1 MHFFAKHRVYDFMKV
16 RRYFIALSL
25 LITFGSLALVLDK
38 VPGFSP
44 KFGTDFKGGTEIEVA
59 FLAAVEAHEVR
70 QAVVAAGFSTPDVVK
85 VEDGKQKNHY
95 LIRVQEVSTL
105 SHETQAEVER
115 ALCMT
120 PGQPESCLLY
130 TSPSPRD

>member
-1 MHFFAKHRVYDFMKV
+1 MHLFANHKVYDFMKV

-25 LITFGSLALVLDK
+25 ILTVFSLFLVLGK
-38 VPGFSP
+38 VPGVQP

-59 FLAAVEAHEVR
+59 FRAPVDAHDVRLAVEH
-70 QAVVAAGFSTPDVVK
+70 AGFSTPDVVK

-105 SHETQAEVER
+105 SFER
-115 ALCMT
+115 GCGSVMR
-120 PGQPESCLLY
+120 SCFAI
-130 TSPSPRD
+130 SAGRS